1 MCAPFP
7 MLTSNEMVV
16 YTPGNAD
23 LSGASQAVVLEV
35 TPPHSQLL
43 PPPFPALINVS
54 SLSFDVNVTNKIPGM
69 VPLFMVDVLP
79 QLPGTPFNV
88 SSVGL
93 STSTSVMLSNVPSG
107 AYRIVTAAVDGAGLV
122 DPIGVPVAVTVGV
135 WC

>member
-1 MCAPFP
+1 
-7 MLTSNEMVV
+7 
-16 YTPGNAD
+16 
-23 LSGASQAVVLEV
+23 VLEV
-35 TPPHSQLL
+35 TPPRSQLL